1 MKKKTLISICI
12 GMMLMVLSA
21 VLLTGCGGDGDSS
34 DSGKGT
40 LNEEAGIVSF
50 SDVSKELSFGIDL
63 TEGDNPITITLD
75 QGKLHV
81 EIIKYDTAE
90 DGSVAGTPIYSGD
103 FKKSDTVTVNVP
115 ESRYYTLNLSGE
127 KATGTMQYK

>member
-81 EIIKYDTAE
+81 EIIKYDTAD

>member
-1 MKKKTLISICI
+1 MKKKTLISICV

-21 VLLTGCGGDGDSS
+21 VLLTGCGGDDSAAE
-34 DSGKGT
+34 GKGT
-40 LNEEAGIVSF
+40 VNEETGIVSF
-50 SDVSKELSFGIDL
+50 SDVSKEINLGIDL

-75 QGKLHV
+75 KGKLHV
-81 EIIKYDTAE
+81 EIIKYDTTD
-90 DGSVAGTPIYSGD
+90 DGGVAGTPIYSGD

-115 ESRYYTLNLSGE
+115 ESRYYALKLSGD

>member
-1 MKKKTLISICI
+1 MKKKTLISICV

-81 EIIKYDTAE
+81 EIIKYDTAD